1 MIQHDPRTIVACI
14 GLTLAGLLLSLVL
27 GAVALRAAAKR
38 TAGLNLPFWPS
49 MGTVMAYSLADFG
62 LALIV
67 AMLVGVLEGGLKQT
81 LLQAA
86 AVPTGLLFQSAIIS
100 GRHQVSLGKGLKIS
114 ILMWLVILTVALVMA
129 VPTLGLHRI
138 RPRF

>member
-1 MIQHDPRTIVACI
+1 MIEHDPRTIVACI

-38 TAGLNLPFWPS
+38 TADLNLPFWPS
-49 MGTVMAYSLADFG
+49 MGTVMVYSLADFG

-67 AMLVGVLEGGLKQT
+67 AMLVGMAESGPKQT

-86 AVPTGLLFQSAIIS
+86 AIPTGLLFQSAIIS

-114 ILMWLVILTVALVMA
+114 ILMWLVILTIALVVA

-138 RPRF
+138 RPHF